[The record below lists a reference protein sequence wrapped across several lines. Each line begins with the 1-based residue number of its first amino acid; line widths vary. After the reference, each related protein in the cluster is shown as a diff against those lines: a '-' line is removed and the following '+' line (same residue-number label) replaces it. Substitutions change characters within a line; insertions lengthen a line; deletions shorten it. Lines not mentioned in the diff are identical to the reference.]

1 MENEIF
7 EFFKKEKNNNVFEF
21 IIFNSNSELALF
33 VTLEFLNKISFS
45 EKEYYSFIGLEPV
58 YNPIEEQL
66 MSPKDSLLDNKMVNI
81 LVTFLENKVLPW
93 NSPQIRLV
101 RSSATN
107 LLSNLMRKFW
117 VSSEDPEKIIEKLV
131 AMFFHKVKSSIF
143 FKFMQN

>member
-1 MENEIF
+1 
-7 EFFKKEKNNNVFEF
+7 
-21 IIFNSNSELALF
+21 
-33 VTLEFLNKISFS
+33 
-45 EKEYYSFIGLEPV
+45 
-58 YNPIEEQL
+58 